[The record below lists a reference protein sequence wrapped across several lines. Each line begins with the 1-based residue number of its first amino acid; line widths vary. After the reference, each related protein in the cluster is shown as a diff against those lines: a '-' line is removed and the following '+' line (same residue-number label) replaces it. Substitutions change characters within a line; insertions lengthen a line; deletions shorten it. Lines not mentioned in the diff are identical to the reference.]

1 MPQISVGS
9 IVRSAKQ
16 FNDLPYGA
24 VLISGKGDDT
34 AIMLKQTLGW
44 VMFWQGKVLP
54 MSDELLKYFE
64 SKTAMPSFIVLV
76 SSDSVEPE
84 RDTED
89 EPYW

>member
-9 IVRSAKQ
+9 IVRSARQ
-16 FNDLPYGA
+16 FSDLPYGA

-54 MSDELLKYFE
+54 MSDELLEYFE
-64 SKTAMPSFIVLV
+64 GQSAMPSFVFV
-76 SSDSVEPE
+76 SSGSTEPE
-84 RDTED
+84 RGTE